1 MSVEA
6 VDRMLE
12 EWEERLR
19 RVDESLLALETEPT
33 YEMLAPRAAARAPLE
48 GETKQLV
55 APALDALGELFEHR
69 GRLTDALDRAKEL
82 RASMTGL
89 IAWGNDDKEREIQAL
104 LYGPSIELPPDLTPL
119 ARRTLLDPGRR
130 EVRIVPG
137 QLLEAMAAAYE
148 KARDVILAVQRAWE
162 ETEPALATL
171 EARVR
176 DARQSARSLELEAG
190 VADELAAIEQALERV
205 RIRVARDPLGAAK
218 DLGGSLTPRLSV
230 LSARLAEEA
239 TLRQKVQDGLAQAA
253 KLSRELEAVHRAAAE
268 AVRRIPLEV
277 EGAHAPGAPLDDGLV
292 RGLGPWLDR
301 IAEAARAQRWRPA
314 EVGLARW
321 REAAEGYLKSD
332 GEIAKAL
339 TALLARRDELKG
351 RLAARRAQA
360 SSFADRAAHA
370 GGAAPVDTQAEA
382 LAREAEDLLARRP
395 TPLARASDLVE
406 RYDQAVR
413 QSRTR

>member
-82 RASMTGL
+82 RASMAGL
-89 IAWGNDDKEREIQAL
+89 IAWGNDEKEREIQAL

-148 KARDVILAVQRAWE
+148 KARDVILAVQ
-162 ETEPALATL
+162 
-171 EARVR
+171 
-176 DARQSARSLELEAG
+176 
-190 VADELAAIEQALERV
+190 
-205 RIRVARDPLGAAK
+205 
-218 DLGGSLTPRLSV
+218 
-230 LSARLAEEA
+230 
-239 TLRQKVQDGLAQAA
+239 
-253 KLSRELEAVHRAAAE
+253 
-268 AVRRIPLEV
+268 
-277 EGAHAPGAPLDDGLV
+277 
-292 RGLGPWLDR
+292 
-301 IAEAARAQRWRPA
+301 
-314 EVGLARW
+314 
-321 REAAEGYLKSD
+321 
-332 GEIAKAL
+332 
-339 TALLARRDELKG
+339 
-351 RLAARRAQA
+351 
-360 SSFADRAAHA
+360 
-370 GGAAPVDTQAEA
+370 
-382 LAREAEDLLARRP
+382 
-395 TPLARASDLVE
+395 
-406 RYDQAVR
+406 
-413 QSRTR
+413 